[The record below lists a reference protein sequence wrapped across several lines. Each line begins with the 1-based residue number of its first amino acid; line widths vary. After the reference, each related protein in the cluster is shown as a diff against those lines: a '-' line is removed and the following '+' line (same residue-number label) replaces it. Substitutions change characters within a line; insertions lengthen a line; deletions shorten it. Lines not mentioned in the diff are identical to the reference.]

1 MSALP
6 KLEIDL
12 HQAQYEYCHSDALAR
27 GFVGGRG
34 AGKSWTGA
42 YDLLT
47 RAKPRRLYYAVAP
60 TYTMLKDASLR
71 TFMDLGQR
79 LHFIANIN
87 RSDLRI
93 LLGNGAEVLFRSAD
107 EPERMRGPNLSGAWL
122 DEASLMHEDVHNL
135 IIPALREAGEQGW
148 LSATFTPKGRQ
159 HWTYRVFGTG
169 RPNTE
174 LFHAKTADNPFVPR
188 TFAASIAA
196 QYTSHLQAQE
206 LEGLFID
213 QLEGA
218 LWRREWIDGTR
229 VAVSP
234 TSFSRVVV
242 AIDPAATSTTSADET
257 GICVA
262 GLGDNGE
269 YYVLHCLGY
278 RLSPHGWASRALDLY
293 DEHQADRIIAERNQG
308 GEMVESTLRMVRPSA
323 PVKTIV
329 ASRGK
334 AVRAEPVA
342 ALYEQGRVHHVGRL
356 DTLEDQMSAFPV
368 ACENDDMVDSLVY
381 AISELMQPKGR
392 VAVTENPF
400 Y

>member
-1 MSALP
+1 M
-6 KLEIDL
+6 
-12 HQAQYEYCHSDALAR
+12 HQAQYDFSHSDVQCR

-47 RAKPRRLYYAVAP
+47 RAKPRRLYYAIAP

-71 TFMDLGQR
+71 TFIDLGMQ
-79 LHFIANIN
+79 LHFIANVN
-87 RSDLRI
+87 RSDYRI
-93 LLGNGAEVLFRSAD
+93 LLGNRAEVLFRSAD

-122 DEASLMHEDVHNL
+122 DEASLMHEDVYNL
-135 IIPALREAGEQGW
+135 IIPALREGGEQGW
-148 LSATFTPKGRQ
+148 ISATFTPKGRQ
-159 HWTYRVFGTG
+159 HWTYRVFGTN

-174 LFHAKTADNPFVPR
+174 LFHAKTADNPFLPN
-188 TFAASIAA
+188 TFQDAIAA

-213 QLEGA
+213 QLDGA
-218 LWRREWIDGTR
+218 LWRREWIDGPR
-229 VAVSP
+229 VAVEP
-234 TSFSRVVV
+234 QLSRVVV
-242 AIDPAATSTTSADET
+242 AIDPAATHGADSDET

-262 GLGDNGE
+262 GLGDDGE
-269 YYVLHCLGY
+269 YYVLHCQGY

-308 GEMVESTLRMVRPSA
+308 GEMVESTLRMVRADA
-323 PVKTIV
+323 PVRTIV

-356 DTLEDQMSAFPV
+356 DALEEQMVVFPV
-368 ACENDDMVDSLVY
+368 ACEHDDMVDALVY
-381 AISELMQPKGR
+381 AITELMDYSATGGI
-392 VAVTENPF
+392 
-400 Y
+400 YL